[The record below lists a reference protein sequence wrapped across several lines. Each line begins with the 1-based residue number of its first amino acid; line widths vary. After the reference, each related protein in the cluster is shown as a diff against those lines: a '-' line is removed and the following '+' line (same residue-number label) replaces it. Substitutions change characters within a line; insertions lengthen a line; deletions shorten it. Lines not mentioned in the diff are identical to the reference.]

1 MSAIRRSPL
10 RHGDMIMLTLRRAAS
25 RPCRF
30 GEAIGGSAGR
40 GNSFG
45 CALCLTLDGTTAT
58 PYVMHDDAFE
68 WDERKAAEND
78 AKHGVTFE
86 TARVAFTDPFAI
98 DWLDRSE
105 DYGEDRFAIVGM
117 VEGRLIIVVYTL
129 RGEKIRLISARRAE
143 PFERRRYHEENRT

>member
-1 MSAIRRSPL
+1 
-10 RHGDMIMLTLRRAAS
+10 
-25 RPCRF
+25 
-30 GEAIGGSAGR
+30 
-40 GNSFG
+40 
-45 CALCLTLDGTTAT
+45 
-58 PYVMHDDAFE
+58 MHDDAFE

-117 VEGRLIIVVYTL
+117 VEGRLINCCL
-129 RGEKIRLISARRAE
+129 HSARR
-143 PFERRRYHEENRT
+143 ENSADLRAAC